1 MLIFDVFHNML
12 FLFHVVVLVCKLEST
27 VLERHDRF
35 FSIWSCSTHN
45 DANSGVSKFRSHN
58 NIQWVLSSKY
68 NERAH
73 QNLSQTLT
81 FLVWSL
87 DLEKEKEKKK
97 QISLFSLHGNWNCD
111 CDEMQ
116 MQILSIYF
124 SSVLNSLLLLL
135 LL

>member
-27 VLERHDRF
+27 VLERHHRF
-35 FSIWSCSTHN
+35 FSIWSCSTHY

-87 DLEKEKEKKK
+87 DSEKEKEKKK
-97 QISLFSLHGNWNCD
+97 QISHFFPYMGIEIVIVMKCKCKFSPY
-111 CDEMQ
+111 
-116 MQILSIYF
+116 ISAVF
-124 SSVLNSLLLLL
+124 
-135 LL
+135 